1 MSLSVET
8 LAVARKY
15 TDDSLAGAGAV
26 AGVPCK
32 IQSITAITGGN
43 RVTFLWTDNNGD
55 DHTSAMDVMNGV
67 DGEDGKGIQSVT
79 VNAQDHLIITYT
91 DGTTVD
97 AGQIEIHS
105 SVDRPLSSTLTAS

>member
-55 DHTSAMDVMNGV
+55 DQSNNGNTF
-67 DGEDGKGIQSVT
+67 IMCIT
-79 VNAQDHLIITYT
+79 FIIF
-91 DGTTVD
+91 
-97 AGQIEIHS
+97 S
-105 SVDRPLSSTLTAS
+105 